1 MPVKLTEKEKNKLKL
16 SELSAFINI
25 DKLRDPQLDAV
36 VQWFDSEH
44 GLFEMAC
51 GVGKTFIQIILFMLG
66 ILDAEKQGKKFTGLW
81 ACHRLL
87 LTTQVI
93 EEFNKKSNGFFKNHN
108 VEFCKLN
115 SDGKE
120 SFETKANEEFKWGV
134 PKHVIYFTTQT
145 SMNDYIKK
153 YDKIQKKST
162 GINKL
167 AGVLKKI
174 DLYVAD
180 EAHKEMSDELVK
192 TIRDCCGRSYFFT
205 ATPGEYLKVNL
216 KTLYS
221 YTYADAVKAGYIV
234 KPKLFTVA
242 VDNYKRVDDVYMS
255 NCIWR
260 TVRHMRKSR
269 KTNNKSELVSLVVF
283 LDSVDSV
290 AIIGKTLN
298 KIKRDPNKKSIRDVN
313 IYEIVSDK
321 DITINKEK
329 WHASLR
335 LNGDLMNDTDKPWTK
350 EEILAALKSDKKE
363 KIILNAFMLTE
374 GIDLPEINGV
384 LIGCKKEDASLYQA
398 VSRGCRKPAGSQK
411 SDYNLYVIEEEQER
425 LKWFVE
431 ELTKIT
437 NAEFDFGGRIVDKPM
452 GSNDDGNDDPP
463 ESGNIVDNQSE
474 DFEKLKATIRHV
486 KSSFDS
492 WQIVLK
498 EIDEFTRTMETG
510 TTAERL
516 NCFEK
521 YSVKWEAH
529 CPQAYE
535 KYCTSANV
543 INYLAR

>member
-1 MPVKLTEKEKNKLKL
+1 MPVKLTEKEKNKFKL

-44 GLFEMAC
+44 GLYEMAC

-66 ILDAEKQGKKFTGLW
+66 ILDAEKQGKKFIGLW

-87 LTTQVI
+87 LTAQVI
-93 EEFNKKSNGFFKNHN
+93 DEFNKKSNGFFKEHN

-120 SFETKANEEFKWGV
+120 SFETKANEKFKWGV

-145 SMNDYIKK
+145 SMNDYVKK
-153 YDKIQKKST
+153 YDKVQKKST

-167 AGVLKKI
+167 AGVLKNI

-221 YTYADAVKAGYIV
+221 YTYADAVKAGFIV

-269 KTNNKSELVSLVVF
+269 KANNKSESVSLVVF

-290 AIIGKTLN
+290 ATVGKILN
-298 KIKRDPNKKSIRDVN
+298 EIKRDPNKKSIHKVN

-321 DITINKEK
+321 DITINEEK
-329 WHASLR
+329 WHAGLK
-335 LNGDLMNDTDKPWTK
+335 LNGDLMNDADRQWTK
-350 EEILAALKSDKKE
+350 EEILTKLKSDEKD

-431 ELTKIT
+431 ELTKVT
-437 NAEFDFGGRIVDKPM
+437 NAEFDFGGRIVDTPM
-452 GSNDDGNDDPP
+452 GSNNDDNNDPP
-463 ESGNIVDNQSE
+463 ESGNIVDNQTE
-474 DFEKLKATIRHV
+474 DFKKLDATIKHV

-492 WQIVLK
+492 WKIVLK

-510 TTAERL
+510 TITERL

-521 YSVKWEAH
+521 YSVKWETN

-543 INYLAR
+543 INYLTR